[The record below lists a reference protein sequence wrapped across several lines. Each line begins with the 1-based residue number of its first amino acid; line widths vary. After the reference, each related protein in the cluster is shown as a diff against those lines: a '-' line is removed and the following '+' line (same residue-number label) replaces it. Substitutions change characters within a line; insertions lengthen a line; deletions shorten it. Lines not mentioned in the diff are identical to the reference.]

1 MLIIVGA
8 IAIVVVLCLFSGS
21 ASSGKGTARRT
32 ASGRSQP
39 QRPAPPPLQSNVAPA
54 RSAMGLSADERTTK
68 SLANSVRILH
78 AHSERPDRLATLQA
92 KLRWI
97 DAAGADDLARIAPFR
112 IAAVEDDLIELVSQ
126 YVAAKRFDDASFTL
140 LKKNYALHRLSGMSH
155 AMALRQCRLHLAK
168 CDPEWLREKGLAE
181 LMKGYEPGSEF
192 FEPMR

>member
-1 MLIIVGA
+1 M
-8 IAIVVVLCLFSGS
+8 
-21 ASSGKGTARRT
+21 
-32 ASGRSQP
+32 
-39 QRPAPPPLQSNVAPA
+39 
-54 RSAMGLSADERTTK
+54 K
-68 SLANSVRILH
+68 SLANSARILR

-97 DAAGADDLARIAPFR
+97 DAAGADDLARLDPTK

-181 LMKGYEPGSEF
+181 LMKDYKSGAEL
-192 FEPMR
+192 FEPRR